1 MGARMDEQLLDRYP
15 LILILGLFALIL
27 LIAYE
32 VGFRVGRWWQDRT
45 PDESEGPTGVLVGAL
60 LGLMAFMLAIT
71 MGMAADRF
79 DTRRGV
85 VLAEANA
92 IGTAYLRA
100 GYQPS
105 PQREQVE
112 QLLREYAPLRIATT
126 DRVQLAANIERS
138 REIHAELWAVAEEL
152 VRTTDNTDLLAMF
165 VGSINDVI
173 EMDRTRV
180 TAGIYARVPET
191 VNFLLLAGSALAVGI
206 VGYSAGMTRRRS
218 MVSAV
223 VLIVALSAVTVL
235 VLDLDRPQDGIL
247 QVSQRPLLELE
258 QRIGPPSG

>member
-1 MGARMDEQLLDRYP
+1 MNQQLLDQLP
-15 LILILGLFALIL
+15 LIVILSLFAVIL
-27 LIAYE
+27 LVAYE

-45 PDESEGPTGVLVGAL
+45 PDENEGPTGVLVGAL

-79 DTRRGV
+79 DTRRGL

-92 IGTAYLRA
+92 IGTAYMRA
-100 GYQPS
+100 GYQPA
-105 PQREQVE
+105 PHGEQVRE
-112 QLLREYAPLRIATT
+112 LLREYTPLRIGIN

-138 REIHAELWAVAEEL
+138 REIHVELWTDAEEL

-165 VGSINDVI
+165 VGSINEII
-173 EMDRTRV
+173 ELDRTRV
-180 TAGIYARVPET
+180 YAGVFARVPET

-247 QVSQRPLLELE
+247 QVSQRPLIEL
-258 QRIGPPSG
+258 QSQIGPPT